1 MNGSNKIK
9 HLEKEFPKYLP
20 PPSPSKLQVMA
31 FSHSTDKS
39 SLSTTEAFPAHGK
52 EKLMFLVLLLPQT
65 CNWSGNESLK
75 VQVSRPSHFHEPQSG
90 LRELQWDPSWNTK
103 AILLSQWNSRKVME
117 RNSNLTL
124 MKTQVSLGH
133 ASQCPQKVHRRSRS
147 NFPTKVIYVLI
158 LVDVIL
164 GRKAG
169 REKGWLG
176 TRAISFKKDCIP
188 PIT

>member
-1 MNGSNKIK
+1 MLAGWIRHWNLTGIPLKIIHYKGQKLHIISSAFLFCFSDATTFARVLNIRPLEFVTERMLMNGSNKIK

-75 VQVSRPSHFHEPQSG
+75 V
-90 LRELQWDPSWNTK
+90 
-103 AILLSQWNSRKVME
+103 
-117 RNSNLTL
+117 
-124 MKTQVSLGH
+124 
-133 ASQCPQKVHRRSRS
+133 
-147 NFPTKVIYVLI
+147 
-158 LVDVIL
+158 
-164 GRKAG
+164 
-169 REKGWLG
+169 
-176 TRAISFKKDCIP
+176 
-188 PIT
+188 